1 MEKVEKRKGGL
12 KRLKKLITCFVRN
25 KLNNETSDLWFFHFQ
40 IHRIKNSDQ
49 NNSVQQR
56 NCESTSD

>member
-1 MEKVEKRKGGL
+1 MFCK
-12 KRLKKLITCFVRN
+12 
-25 KLNNETSDLWFFHFQ
+25 KLNNETSDLWIFHFQ